1 MGLRKFKQTGFAESH
16 ETPLL
21 LEPHALE
28 LALCSTDPVQRRHS
42 IWCARSCLATTQVLL
57 QHLAV
62 EHDVQVLEALFVAL
76 SQSAGEEVVPTLLDL
91 LSSEDVLNRNRALE
105 VLAGFTEQVGQL
117 MAQHLQSGDA
127 DKRIFLVNLM
137 AELKHP
143 QVAQWIQDILLRDP
157 HINVVAAALE
167 VAAEVGDAQTVAAI
181 DVAVQRFADD
191 AFIGFAAE
199 IARQR
204 IGVQ

>member
-1 MGLRKFKQTGFAESH
+1 MGLRKFKQTGFAERH
-16 ETPLL
+16 EAPSQ

-28 LALCSTDPVQRRHS
+28 LALCSTDAAQRRHS
-42 IWCARSCLATTQVLL
+42 IWCARPCSATTQVLL
-57 QHLAV
+57 QHLAI
-62 EHDVQVLEALFVAL
+62 ERDANVQEALFVAL
-76 SQSAGEEVVPTLLDL
+76 SQSAGEEVVPALLEL

-105 VLAGFTEQVGQL
+105 VLAGFAEQVGQV
-117 MAQHLQSGDA
+117 MPQHLQTADV
-127 DKRIFLVNLM
+127 DKRIFLANLM
-137 AELKHP
+137 GELKHP
-143 QVAQWIQDILLRDP
+143 QVAQWVQDILLHEP

-181 DVAVQRFADD
+181 DMAVQRFADD

>member
-1 MGLRKFKQTGFAESH
+1 MGLRKFKQTDLAERD
-16 ETPLL
+16 EAPLL
-21 LEPHALE
+21 LEPNALMQ
-28 LALCSTDPVQRRHS
+28 ALCSAEVAQRRHS
-42 IWCARSCLATTQVLL
+42 IWCARPCPETTHVLL

-62 EHDVQVLEALFVAL
+62 EKDVRVLELLFLAL
-76 SQSAGEEVVPTLLDL
+76 SRADGEEVVPALLEL
-91 LSSEDVLNRNRALE
+91 LSSEDVLSRNRALE
-105 VLAGFTEQVGQL
+105 VLADFGEQVSKAMQ
-117 MAQHLQSGDA
+117 QHLQTADV

-137 AELKHP
+137 GELKHP